1 MSSSFDLIIKNGKC
15 FIDGQL
21 KKADIDTGIIFVC
34 QRPDAE
40 IFTPMKERDK
50 SFSEALK
57 HAKNFG
63 VKIWCI
69 TLNVGLKEINYI
81 KQIPVKFDN

>member
-1 MSSSFDLIIKNGKC
+1 
-15 FIDGQL
+15 
-21 KKADIDTGIIFVC
+21 
-34 QRPDAE
+34 
-40 IFTPMKERDK
+40 MKERDK

-57 HAKNFG
+57 HAKNIG